1 MNDFLLSRVEYYL
14 RYHFFFFFLIIGN
27 QSQTRL
33 FTMYCVSHDA
43 TLETKES
50 FDKHSLMSLHP
61 KENNVVTGLI
71 YLHSTTQ
78 CCPCINLKQITSD
91 FGLWA
96 GGSLGFN
103 ASAMVINGTS
113 FVIFRWAFDGL
124 NEDPITWDTYVS
136 KVMSLS
142 LIICIEL

>member
-1 MNDFLLSRVEYYL
+1 MKLNDFFLEL
-14 RYHFFFFFLIIGN
+14 RYQFFYYYYYR
-27 QSQTRL
+27 QPVS
-33 FTMYCVSHDA
+33 YYSPWVSHDA

-61 KENNVVTGLI
+61 KENNVVTALI